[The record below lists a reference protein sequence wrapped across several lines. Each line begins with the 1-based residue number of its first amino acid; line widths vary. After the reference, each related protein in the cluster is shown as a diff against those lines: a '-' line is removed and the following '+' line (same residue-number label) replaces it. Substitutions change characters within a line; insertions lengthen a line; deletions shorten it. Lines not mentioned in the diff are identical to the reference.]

1 MHSTKSSFRI
11 CIAMALSYELAL
23 KDESKFIKCVILIV
37 PMIGDFFVSDEFPDE
52 TSFTE
57 AEKGLGK
64 QNQE

>member
-1 MHSTKSSFRI
+1 
-11 CIAMALSYELAL
+11 MALSYELAL